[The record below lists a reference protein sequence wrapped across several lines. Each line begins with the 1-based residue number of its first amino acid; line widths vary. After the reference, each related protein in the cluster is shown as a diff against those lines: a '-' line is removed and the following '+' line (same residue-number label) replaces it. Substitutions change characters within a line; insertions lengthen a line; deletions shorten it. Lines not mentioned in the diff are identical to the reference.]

1 MQIIISPAKKM
12 TVDQDDFT
20 PTNTPHYLEKSL
32 LIKRKL
38 LSLSYDELKKL
49 WQTSDK
55 LTTENY
61 NQLHHTNSNNVLTP
75 AIFSYI
81 GIQYQYMAPNV
92 LSEQSLTYLQ
102 KHLWILSA
110 FYGILRPFDG
120 IVPYRLE
127 MKSRLKVN
135 DSRNLYEFWGDTLY
149 QTVRNK
155 GPIIN
160 LASKEYAQSICPF
173 LQPEDEFIDVIFAH
187 IVSGKLKIKATDA
200 KIARG
205 EMVRFIVENKLKTI
219 DELKQFKTAVYSFD
233 ASQST
238 DHKLVFIY
246 Q

>member
-12 TVDQDDFT
+12 TIDQDNFT
-20 PTNTPHYLEKSL
+20 PINTPCYLEQSL
-32 LIKRKL
+32 IIQQKL

-61 NQLHHTNSNNVLTP
+61 NQLHHTNSNTALTP
-75 AIFSYI
+75 AIFSYT

-92 LSEQSLTYLQ
+92 LSEQALSYLQ
-102 KHLWILSA
+102 NHLWILSA
-110 FYGILRPFDG
+110 FYGVLRPFDG

-127 MKSRLKVN
+127 MKSRLKIN

-149 QTVRNK
+149 QMIHNHE
-155 GPIIN
+155 PIIN
-160 LASKEYAQSICPF
+160 LASKEYAQSIRPF
-173 LQPEDEFIDVIFAH
+173 LQPEDEFIDIIFAH
-187 IVSGKLKIKATDA
+187 IVAGKLKVKATDA
-200 KIARG
+200 KMARG
-205 EMVRFIVENKLKTI
+205 EMVRFIVENQLTTI
-219 DELKQFKTAVYSFD
+219 DKLKQFKTAVYSFD

-246 Q
+246 H